1 MLRDIGTGDIL
12 ALGAVVLAL
21 YLLRDALR
29 RLGIGSGPM
38 IAKAASR
45 ARTRHGV
52 LLLEFV
58 ELLLAAV
65 FLIVGR
71 AKLTGR
77 SDMVQ
82 LFRDIGVGQW
92 FRYAT
97 GVIEL
102 AGGALLAVPLLAG
115 ASALILGGVMI
126 VATLVE
132 LFVLHRPPIA
142 ALACLCAHT
151 YVAWTRLSTTG
162 AIPTAKPPNGGRQS
176 IRARSVFP
184 ARCRTARGAER
195 RDVPN
200 RATCQT
206 ARSSRGRKVPDSA
219 NSKNRGLL
227 RRTTLYR

>member
-29 RLGIGSGPM
+29 RLGIGSGPVM
-38 IAKAASR
+38 AKASR
-45 ARTRHGV
+45 ARTQRGV

-92 FRYAT
+92 FRYVT

-102 AGGALLAVPLLAG
+102 AGGTLLAVRLLAG

-151 YVAWTRLSTTG
+151 YVAWTRLSAWG
-162 AIPTAKPPNGGRQS
+162 AIPTAKPPSGGRQS
-176 IRARSVFP
+176 IRARWVFP
-184 ARCRTARGAER
+184 VRHRRTAIA
-195 RDVPN
+195 
-200 RATCQT
+200 
-206 ARSSRGRKVPDSA
+206 SRKA
-219 NSKNRGLL
+219 NV
-227 RRTTLYR
+227 